1 MIVEVKSKLDK
12 ADIDEQIRRM
22 EKVRRYADLKG
33 DTRQFYCAMAALT
46 APGEVIAY
54 ALSNGFY
61 LIMPSGEDVVVT
73 KPASEPG
80 VW

>member
-1 MIVEVKSKLDK
+1 
-12 ADIDEQIRRM
+12 M
-22 EKVRRYADLKG
+22 EKVRRYVDFEG

-46 APGEVIAY
+46 VPKTVLKY

-61 LIMPSGEDVVVT
+61 LIMPSGEDVEIT
-73 KPASEPG
+73 KPVSAPG